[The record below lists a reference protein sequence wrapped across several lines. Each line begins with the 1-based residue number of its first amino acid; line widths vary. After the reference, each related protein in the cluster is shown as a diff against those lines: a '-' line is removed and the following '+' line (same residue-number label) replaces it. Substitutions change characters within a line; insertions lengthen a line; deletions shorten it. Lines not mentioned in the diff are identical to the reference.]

1 MQHWETKSKKI
12 KASFS
17 LKPGYKY
24 NSNRGYSKESLHHV
38 FQSQNV
44 KIL

>member
-12 KASFS
+12 EASFS
-17 LKPGYKY
+17 LNSGYKY
-24 NSNRGYSKESLHHV
+24 NSNRGYSQESLHHV
-38 FQSQNV
+38 FQNQTL